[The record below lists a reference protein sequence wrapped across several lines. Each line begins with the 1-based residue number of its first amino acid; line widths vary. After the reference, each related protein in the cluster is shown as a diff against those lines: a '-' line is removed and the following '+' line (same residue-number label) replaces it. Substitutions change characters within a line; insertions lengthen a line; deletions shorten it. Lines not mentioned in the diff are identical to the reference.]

1 MNASKIENWLH
12 DKVHKAADRLMWLGI
27 ALLVLGVGALVF
39 PFFSTLVITLFV
51 GWLLILSGLVS
62 LFGAFSIRGAGSFF
76 GALLYSLL
84 SIAAG
89 VFILARPV
97 GGELAVTLALGAIFV
112 IQGAYELYFAFELRP
127 LQGWGWMVAS
137 GVASIVLSLII
148 LIGLPVS
155 SLVTLGII
163 LGVNFLSSGVALIM
177 VGGAARKEVD
187 AKLAA
192 HA

>member
-1 MNASKIENWLH
+1 MIASKIENWLH
-12 DKVHKAADRLMWLGI
+12 DKVHKAANQLMWLGV
-27 ALLVLGVGALVF
+27 ALLVLGVVALVF

-51 GWLLILSGLVS
+51 GWLLILSGLLS
-62 LFGAFSIRGAGSFF
+62 LYTAFSIRGAGPFF

-97 GGELAVTLALGAIFV
+97 GGELAVTLALGALFV
-112 IQGAYELYFAFELRP
+112 VQGTYELYFAFELKP
-127 LQGWGWMVAS
+127 LRGWGWMVAS
-137 GVASIVLSLII
+137 GLASIVLSLII
-148 LIGLPVS
+148 LMGLPVS

-163 LGVNFLSSGVALIM
+163 LGVNFVSSGLALVI
-177 VGGAARKEVD
+177 VGGAARKEFD
-187 AKLAA
+187 AKVAP